1 MEELKK
7 LIQQAKDDFSKV
19 SELSDLDHVKSKYLG
34 KQGPLTEAMKG
45 LSGLPSK

>member
-34 KQGPLTEAMKG
+34 KQGL
-45 LSGLPSK
+45 